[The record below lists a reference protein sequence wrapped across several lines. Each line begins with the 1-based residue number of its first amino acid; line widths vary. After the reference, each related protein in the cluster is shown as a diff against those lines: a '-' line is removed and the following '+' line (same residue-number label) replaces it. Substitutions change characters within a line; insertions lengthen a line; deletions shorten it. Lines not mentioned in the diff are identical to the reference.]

1 MYHIPVISR
10 NQCHDN
16 NFQLRSYTRADI
28 QVLRTINQHIRL
40 DSDAETVTVLHEAER
55 CDDGK
60 VVFVRSYQ
68 GARRPS
74 IKDAVS
80 IASGL
85 TNILTYAHII
95 VWRRPYSQETFL
107 VSILIAVLHFEA
119 DIPYR
124 TPSIL
129 QVIGASPPTSS
140 LLIQVYHAPRGVLG
154 TFKQWFRRTLSDNP
168 LELIVA
174 LFNMVRILAHP
185 VRRGLDLL

>member
-68 GARRPS
+68 GAHRRS

-85 TNILTYAHII
+85 TNILTYVHII
-95 VWRRPYSQETFL
+95 V
-107 VSILIAVLHFEA
+107 
-119 DIPYR
+119 
-124 TPSIL
+124 
-129 QVIGASPPTSS
+129 
-140 LLIQVYHAPRGVLG
+140 
-154 TFKQWFRRTLSDNP
+154 
-168 LELIVA
+168 
-174 LFNMVRILAHP
+174 
-185 VRRGLDLL
+185 